1 MMTNVSND
9 TVTLIIR
16 CVDTGY
22 YKHDQNVAIQGC
34 CGGCLES
41 DRWPRRID
49 RGLPRTNPEEGGEHP
64 RTVHS
69 TPLSLVLDPWET
81 RGAVYGEGRKS
92 EKGWTGGSLLWVGL
106 CLPADRARRGSWKGG
121 LLSTN
126 LFPYPIT
133 RPSRNI
139 PNRARVGKE
148 QSHGKLDLSTRD
160 GRGG

>member
-49 RGLPRTNPEEGGEHP
+49 RGLPRTNPEEGGERP
-64 RTVHS
+64 RTVR
-69 TPLSLVLDPWET
+69 TLDTSLARIGSLGDSRSRT
-81 RGAVYGEGRKS
+81 RGGTKKRKRLDRWIAALGGFVSPCRPRPPWKLEGGAAFDQSLSVPNYSPIEKHS
-92 EKGWTGGSLLWVGL
+92 EPS
-106 CLPADRARRGSWKGG
+106 ARG
-121 LLSTN
+121 
-126 LFPYPIT
+126 
-133 RPSRNI
+133 
-139 PNRARVGKE
+139 
-148 QSHGKLDLSTRD
+148 
-160 GRGG
+160 